1 MKRQLTWLQFHPVS
15 KHASSRFMLFAFFPI
30 PYTAIVF
37 WPILYI
43 KRGRWLMSFWLQFM
57 IFALNFFYNRMA
69 ANENKFH
76 VDFLF
81 NKLRSIFCSLLK
93 PVLQSTRFLCL
104 CLTFS
109 FYCHCVSHSNFFFVC
124 FDLCIQNL
132 FIHYY
137 VRNVHRLYKSL
148 KNIGIH
154 RKTKRMN
161 HKKEWAASYVMNFVM
176 RTSM

>member
-1 MKRQLTWLQFHPVS
+1 MIEWLRI
-15 KHASSRFMLFAFFPI
+15 KINFMWI
-30 PYTAIVF
+30 
-37 WPILYI
+37 
-43 KRGRWLMSFWLQFM
+43 
-57 IFALNFFYNRMA
+57 
-69 ANENKFH
+69 
-76 VDFLF
+76 FLF
-81 NKLRSIFCSLLK
+81 NKLRSIFCSSLK
-93 PVLQSTRFLCL
+93 PVLQSTCLLCL

-109 FYCHCVSHSNFFFVC
+109 FHFHCVSHSNFFFVC

-161 HKKEWAASYVMNFVM
+161 HKKEWTASYVMRFRATFVRNFKRNFLIKKNNFCEIFKSLKKV
-176 RTSM
+176 